1 MAKFI
6 RFKDGAADQHAYSVD
21 NIKGAYITAA
31 TTVVFYVSPIDIAD
45 NSSSN
50 VTLTVT
56 SGKAQEVLD
65 EILKAAVKI
74 DTAVYEVS
82 ASHADITTVAFT
94 EGA

>member
-21 NIKGAYITAA
+21 NIRAAYVADA
-31 TTVVFYVSPIDIAD
+31 TSVIFYVAPIDTAVT
-45 NSSSN
+45 SSS
-50 VTLTVT
+50 VIDITVT
-56 SGKAQEVLD
+56 TGKAQEVLD